1 MTTYYDIH
9 CHIFNKDV
17 IIRKL
22 VNVVQS
28 LLAIKDLVDKGVTSA
43 ELRFKIDGINRTLE
57 EVTQP
62 SSEDVFEALD
72 EVYQGNVVTTPLMFD
87 LTYAD
92 DNDDDENQNK
102 RYRKRIKRIFWLL
115 SVALPFIKMRVNRK
129 LQSEELAEAFDK
141 IRDHVKQFEDSF
153 DRKSDEE
160 VEIFDNANYA
170 QQIADLEYLAGE
182 YETIKPFFSVDPRRE
197 YKGKVNLVDKLKEK
211 IIAEDGRFAGVK
223 LYAPAGFSP
232 TDPVLMGTRNTSGI
246 YALCQEH
253 NIPITVHNSN
263 SGFACLSSVLKVRGD
278 VLLNGNTLKP
288 KKPLVFDYR
297 FFSRKVHKAIAE
309 RATKLNH
316 PKLWKLV
323 MKKYPE
329 LTINFAHFG
338 GSGQIMDYINYNFPE
353 EQKRVD
359 EEEFED
365 AIMSLSNKDKKIIR
379 EAYTLKRR
387 KRILRDDLTIAERA
401 KVWNALY
408 RTGFIDNW
416 AKAIFDIIK
425 NPKYPNAYT
434 DLSCFSEGT
443 VIESPT
449 SQEMVFSIR
458 ETLSTFKTS
467 FFDKLTDYIRSKI
480 LYGSDYYLT
489 QFFGPSMEQYFSDF
503 KAAFGDDFDTIA
515 SANPKRF
522 LGINL

>member
-28 LLAIKDLVDKGVTSA
+28 LLAIKELADKGITSA

-57 EVTQP
+57 EVTQD
-62 SSEDVFEALD
+62 SSEDVFEELNS
-72 EVYQGNVVTTPLMFD
+72 VYQGNVVTTPLMFD

-102 RYRKRIKRIFWLL
+102 RYRRRIKRIFWLL
-115 SVALPFIKMRVNRK
+115 SVALPFIKRRINRK
-129 LQSEELAEAFDK
+129 IKSDELAVAFDK
-141 IRDHVKQFEDSF
+141 IRDNIKQFEDSF

-170 QQIADLEYLAGE
+170 QQIADLEYLANK
-182 YETIKPFFSVDPRRE
+182 YETIKPFFSIDPRRE
-197 YKGKVNLVDKLKEK
+197 YKGKVNLVEKVKEK
-211 IIAEDGRFAGVK
+211 ILGEGGKFAGVK

-232 TDPVLMGTRNTSGI
+232 TDPVLMGTRNTPGI
-246 YALCQEH
+246 YALCEKN

-263 SGFACLSSVLKVRGD
+263 GGFACLSSVLKVRGD
-278 VLLNGNTLKP
+278 VYLNGNMVKP
-288 KKPLVFDYR
+288 KKPLVFDER

-309 RATKLNH
+309 RAKKLNH
-316 PKLWKLV
+316 PKLWELV
-323 MKKYPE
+323 MKKYPK

-353 EQKRVD
+353 EQKKVD

-365 AIMSLSNKDKKIIR
+365 AIMSLSNKDKEIIR
-379 EAYTLKRR
+379 KAYTLRR
-387 KRILRDDLTIAERA
+387 KKRILRDDLTIAERA

-443 VIESPT
+443 VIESPDN
-449 SQEMVFSIR
+449 QELIFSIR
-458 ETLSTFKTS
+458 ETLNSFKTS
-467 FFDKLTDYIRSKI
+467 FFNKLSDYEKSKI

-489 QFFGPSMEQYFSDF
+489 QFFGPSMKQYFSDF
-503 KAAFGDDFDTIA
+503 KEAFGNDFDTIA
-515 SANPKRF
+515 HVNPKRF
-522 LGINL
+522 LNL

>member
-17 IIRKL
+17 IIRRL

-28 LLAIKDLVDKGVTSA
+28 LLAIKDMVDKGVTSA
-43 ELRFKIDGINRTLE
+43 ELKFKIDGINRTLQD
-57 EVTQP
+57 VTQE

-72 EVYQGNVVTTPLMFD
+72 KVYQGNVVTTPLMFD

-92 DNDDDENQNK
+92 DNDDDENHNR

-115 SVALPFIKMRVNRK
+115 SVALPFIKARVNRK
-129 LQSEELAEAFDK
+129 IKSNELAEAFDK
-141 IRDHVKQFEDSF
+141 IRENVKEFENNF

-170 QQIADLEYLAGE
+170 QQIADLEYLAGK
-182 YETIKPFFSVDPRRE
+182 YETIKPFFSIDPRRE

-232 TDPVLMGTRNTSGI
+232 TDAVLMGSSGKPGI

-253 NIPITVHNSN
+253 KVPITVHNSN
-263 SGFACLSSVLKVRGD
+263 GGFACLSSVLKVRGE
-278 VLLNGNTLKP
+278 VLLNGNIVKP
-288 KKPLVFDYR
+288 KKPLVFDER

-309 RATKLNH
+309 RAKKLNH
-316 PKLWKLV
+316 PQLWELV
-323 MKKYPE
+323 LKKYPD

-338 GSGQIMDYINYNFPE
+338 GSNQIMDYINYNFPE

-365 AIMSLSNKDKKIIR
+365 AIMSLSKKNKELIR
-379 EAYTLKRR
+379 NAYTLKRK
-387 KRILRDDLTIAERA
+387 KRILRDDLTLAERA
-401 KVWNALY
+401 EVWNALY

-416 AKAIFDIIK
+416 AKAIFDIVK

-443 VIESPT
+443 VIESPG

-467 FFDKLTDYIRSKI
+467 FFDKLTDYEKSKI

-503 KAAFGDDFDTIA
+503 KAAFGDDFETIA
-515 SANPKRF
+515 SINPTRF
-522 LGINL
+522 LNL

>member
-17 IIRKL
+17 IIRRL

-28 LLAIKDLVDKGVTSA
+28 LLAIKDLVDKDVTSA
-43 ELRFKIDGINRTLE
+43 ELKFKIDGINRTLE
-57 EVTQP
+57 EVTQE

-72 EVYQGNVVTTPLMFD
+72 KVYRGNVVTTPLMFD

-102 RYRKRIKRIFWLL
+102 RYRKRIKRVFWLL
-115 SVALPFIKMRVNRK
+115 SVALPFIKRRVNRK
-129 LQSEELAEAFDK
+129 IKSDELAEAFDK
-141 IRDHVKQFEDSF
+141 IKDNVKKFEDSF
-153 DRKSDEE
+153 ARKSDEE

-170 QQIADLEYLAGE
+170 QQIADLEYLAE
-182 YETIKPFFSVDPRRE
+182 KYETIKPFFSIDPRRE
-197 YKGKVNLVDKLKEK
+197 YKGSVNLVDKLKEK
-211 IIAEDGRFAGVK
+211 IVADDGKFTGVK

-232 TDPVLMGTRNTSGI
+232 TDPVLMGTSNSTGI

-263 SGFACLSSVLKVRGD
+263 GGFACLSSVLKVRGD
-278 VLLNGNTLKP
+278 VLLNGNIVKP
-288 KKPLVFDYR
+288 KKPLVFDER

-309 RATKLNH
+309 RAKKLNH
-316 PKLWKLV
+316 PQLWELV
-323 MKKYPE
+323 MKKFPN

-338 GSGQIMDYINYNFPE
+338 GSTQIMDYINYNFPD

-365 AIMSLSNKDKKIIR
+365 AIMSLSDKNKAIIR
-379 EAYTLKRR
+379 KAYTLNRR

-401 KVWNALY
+401 EVWNALY

-443 VIESPT
+443 IIESPD
-449 SQEMVFSIR
+449 SQDLIFSIR
-458 ETLSTFKTS
+458 ETLSTFKNS
-467 FFDKLTDYIRSKI
+467 FFDKLSDYEKSKI

-503 KAAFGDDFDTIA
+503 KLAFGDDFETIA
-515 SANPKRF
+515 SINPKKF
-522 LGINL
+522 LNL

>member
-43 ELRFKIDGINRTLE
+43 ELKFKIDGINRTLE
-57 EVTQP
+57 EVTQE

-72 EVYQGNVVTTPLMFD
+72 KVYQGNVVTTPLMFD

-115 SVALPFIKMRVNRK
+115 SVALPFIKRRVNRK
-129 LQSEELAEAFDK
+129 LKSDELAAAFDK
-141 IRDHVKQFEDSF
+141 IRDNVKQFEDSF

-160 VEIFDNANYA
+160 VEIFDNANYT
-170 QQIADLEYLAGE
+170 QQIADLEYLANK

-197 YKGKVNLVDKLKEK
+197 YKGKVNLIEKLKEK

-232 TDPVLMGTRNTSGI
+232 TDPVLMGTSNNPGI

-253 NIPITVHNSN
+253 KIPITVHNSN
-263 SGFACLSSVLKVRGD
+263 GGFACLSSVLKVRGD
-278 VLLNGNTLKP
+278 VLINGNIVKP
-288 KKPLVFDYR
+288 KKPLVFDER

-309 RATKLNH
+309 RAKKLNH
-316 PKLWKLV
+316 PQLWELV
-323 MKKYPE
+323 MKKFPN

-338 GSGQIMDYINYNFPE
+338 GSSQIMDYINYNFPE

-365 AIMSLSNKDKKIIR
+365 AILPLSDKDKEIVRK
-379 EAYTLKRR
+379 AYKLNRK
-387 KRILRDDLTIAERA
+387 KRILRDDLTNTERA
-401 KVWNALY
+401 EVWNVLY
-408 RTGFIDNW
+408 STGFIDNW
-416 AKAIFDIIK
+416 AKAIFDIVK

-443 VIESPT
+443 IIESPAN
-449 SQEMVFSIR
+449 QELVFSIR
-458 ETLSTFKTS
+458 ETLRNFKTS
-467 FFDKLTDYIRSKI
+467 FFEKLTDYEKSKI

-503 KAAFGDDFDTIA
+503 KIAFGDDFETIA
-515 SANPKRF
+515 NVNPTRF
-522 LGINL
+522 LNL